1 MKGKMRRKESGSK
14 KKVEVFEGK
23 EFFLEVRDNNNLFHF
38 SREKKTSLFEESLSK
53 WKDLITIALKLEKT
67 IVIIIVRGYCFTAE

>member
-53 WKDLITIALKLEKT
+53 
-67 IVIIIVRGYCFTAE
+67 